1 MYSLTEYGPLTQR
14 NGEDR
19 LEGATDHPSKSARE
33 DRRTGPYV
41 VRDLSW
47 ELARYLD
54 AEDLSA
60 GASATP
66 NPRAET
72 RPQPGE
78 RKNEKCC
85 NQHK

>member
-1 MYSLTEYGPLTQR
+1 MYRLAEYELLTQR

-33 DRRTGPYV
+33 DRRTRTYV

-60 GASATP
+60 SASATP
-66 NPRAET
+66 SIASGN
-72 RPQPGE
+72 
-78 RKNEKCC
+78 
-85 NQHK
+85 